1 MRKVLTA
8 LATGVLTIALSA
20 PAAHAVSP
28 MQPANRCHR
37 GIVGSILDWLL

>member
-20 PAAHAVSP
+20 PAAHAASS
-28 MQPANRCHR
+28 MQPAGRCHR